1 MRNTVRRKQAAF
13 WAVFLIGSALFFVF
27 LFERHSLALFRRD
40 ILCTTVTCAFL
51 AAVECS
57 APTFFFFFFE
67 KLRSMRKVEVRLN
80 LGLELLPAA
89 SNFPLLFV
97 IVVQ

>member
-1 MRNTVRRKQAAF
+1 MHHCYMCVPGCCGMQCP
-13 WAVFLIGSALFFVF
+13 
-27 LFERHSLALFRRD
+27 H
-40 ILCTTVTCAFL
+40 
-51 AAVECS
+51 
-57 APTFFFFFFE
+57 FFFFFE

>member
-1 MRNTVRRKQAAF
+1 MHHCYMCVPGCCGMQCP
-13 WAVFLIGSALFFVF
+13 
-27 LFERHSLALFRRD
+27 H
-40 ILCTTVTCAFL
+40 
-51 AAVECS
+51 
-57 APTFFFFFFE
+57 FFFFE

>member
-13 WAVFLIGSALFFVF
+13 WAVFLIGSALFFVVF
-27 LFERHSLALFRRD
+27 LNATRKRQLGVPFYAPLLHVRSWLLWN
-40 ILCTTVTCAFL
+40 
-51 AAVECS
+51 AV
-57 APTFFFFFFE
+57 PPLFFFE